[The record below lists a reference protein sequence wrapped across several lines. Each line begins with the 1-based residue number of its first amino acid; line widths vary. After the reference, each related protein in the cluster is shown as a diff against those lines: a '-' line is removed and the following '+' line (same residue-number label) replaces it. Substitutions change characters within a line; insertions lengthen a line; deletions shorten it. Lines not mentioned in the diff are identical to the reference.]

1 MKKCF
6 FYLCFCAFAFC
17 SNTVYEE
24 LANGA
29 PAPAPIEDVSPP
41 TANYSHALTKM
52 LLTFLALLILFG
64 VSYYLMKRV
73 GRNRMTNMNNLK
85 SIKVRER
92 RPISP
97 KTTLYLIEL
106 SGKEILI
113 AESQHEVRA
122 LSTYEWPDEEKSSK
136 TERT

>member
-1 MKKCF
+1 MRKCL

-24 LANGA
+24 LTNESTA
-29 PAPAPIEDVSPP
+29 PTEDVSPL
-41 TANYSHALTKM
+41 TTNYSHALTKM
-52 LLTFLALLILFG
+52 VLTFLALLILFG
-64 VSYYLMKRV
+64 VSYWLMKRV

-85 SIKVRER
+85 AIKIRER

-122 LSTYEWPDEEKSSK
+122 LSTYEWPDEEKDSK
-136 TERT
+136 TSRA

>member
-24 LANGA
+24 VTNDAA
-29 PAPAPIEDVSPP
+29 PDPIEDVSPP
-41 TANYSHALTKM
+41 TANYSQALTKM
-52 LLTFLALLILFG
+52 ILTFLALLILFG
-64 VSYYLMKRV
+64 VSYWLMKRA
-73 GRNRMTNMNNLK
+73 GRNRMRNMNNLK
-85 SIKVRER
+85 AIKIRER

-106 SGKEILI
+106 SGKEILV

-122 LSTYEWPDEEKSSK
+122 LSTFEWPDEEKSSK